1 MALNLKNNKLIEV
14 LKNGFKDLVIVLQE
28 GNFKLFL
35 KQGITILLVFLLF
48 RHVTGKNVA
57 QMDSYRTEM
66 DAIVAQR
73 ASENEYLHNKEKLL
87 DLEPQFPDIDSK
99 NEWLLSQILGIFR
112 EGKLVPQVNGDQSED
127 VSNGMYVAAGYDVST
142 NANYFRFA
150 DFLAD
155 IENREEL
162 LKVSSFT
169 IKKDT
174 NPSNLGN
181 NQISMRINTIFPKE
195 KIASRM
201 FKDYEQQV
209 AKRRQKQGEENN
221 Q

>member
-14 LKNGFKDLVIVLQE
+14 LKNGFKDLAIVLQE

-35 KQGITILLVFLLF
+35 KQGVAVLLIFLLF
-48 RHVTGKNVA
+48 RHVTGKNMA
-57 QMDSYRTEM
+57 RMDSYRTEM
-66 DAIVAQR
+66 DAIEAQR
-73 ASENEYLHNKEKLL
+73 ASENDYLRSKETLL
-87 DLEPQFPDIDSK
+87 DLEPHFPDIESK

-112 EGKLVPQVNGDQSED
+112 EGNLVPQVNGDQSED

-155 IENREEL
+155 IENRDEL

-174 NPSNLGN
+174 NPANLGN
-181 NQISMRINTIFPKE
+181 NQIVMRINTIFPKE
-195 KIASRM
+195 KIAGRM
-201 FKDYEQQV
+201 FKDYEQQLE
-209 AKRRQKQGEENN
+209 KRRQKQEEENN
-221 Q
+221 